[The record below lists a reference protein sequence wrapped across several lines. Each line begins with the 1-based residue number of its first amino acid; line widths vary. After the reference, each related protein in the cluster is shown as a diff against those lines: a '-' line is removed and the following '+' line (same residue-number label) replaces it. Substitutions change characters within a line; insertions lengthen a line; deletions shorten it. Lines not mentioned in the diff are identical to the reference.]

1 MNVLIKVYF
10 HEAFSV
16 ALVQQLKYILRDF
29 SFYFE
34 IKAAIL

>member
-16 ALVQQLKYILRDF
+16 ALVQQLKYIRDF

-34 IKAAIL
+34 IEAGIL

>member
-16 ALVQQLKYILRDF
+16 ALLQQCILKRF
-29 SFYFE
+29 FFYFE
-34 IKAAIL
+34 IKAGIL